1 MIVQVENSGT
11 TKAKNA
17 HARLRSLMMQLPLAL
32 NASNQNIGTIKG
44 KDVNN
49 VKMALH
55 ITKRV
60 ISVKHVLKKNL
71 LKETEYAFLARSK
84 LIMKTNQACVLN
96 VQMGAIGMQSQ
107 KNVKELR

>member
-1 MIVQVENSGT
+1 MEKSGT
-11 TKAKNA
+11 TKEKNA

-32 NASNQNIGTIKG
+32 NALNQNIGTIKR

-49 VKMALH
+49 VKMALY

-60 ISVKHVLKKNL
+60 ISVKHVLQKNL
-71 LKETEYAFLARSK
+71 LKETEYAFLARNK

-96 VQMGAIGMQSQ
+96 VQIGAIGMQRQ